1 LCGTFDGTLRL
12 VTVFMPT
19 RGGGA
24 VITGVRASADPAAK
38 DYALILPDGAER
50 TFVEP

>member
-1 LCGTFDGTLRL
+1 
-12 VTVFMPT
+12 
-19 RGGGA
+19 
-24 VITGVRASADPAAK
+24 VRASADPAAK